1 MSERY
6 LYLDENE
13 ERLEKSE
20 QQVAEIRRTMLG
32 GFASGLSGITLSE
45 ITKGFELD
53 DELLGVDDLTK
64 LIEDKLKFY
73 PKQGENK

>member
-1 MSERY
+1 
-6 LYLDENE
+6 
-13 ERLEKSE
+13 
-20 QQVAEIRRTMLG
+20 MLG